1 MEPVRSEEVVAE
13 RTGLVSRAVQ
23 LPEPLVPDPRIVLAA
38 VGTPRTF
45 WAAPG
50 EATVVGGGAAA
61 TLQADGPERFDAIR
75 ESAEEL
81 FAVGDVHAGALAAR
95 PRLFG
100 GFAFHDDHEASEPWT
115 GYPGAR
121 FVLPAVQVTYTD
133 DGIWL
138 SVNAVDATVADVER
152 RLAAHREWLVDLE
165 PTPLDGPPGVVD
177 RERTTAPATWRRG
190 VAEAVERIRAGELRK
205 VVLAQALEA
214 RLERPLAMP
223 DALDRLGEA
232 YPDCIRFLHEP
243 GRLAVEG
250 EADRDSG
257 RADDRGDDEVDD
269 EVDDRGDDE
278 VDGRDDEGVDDR
290 DDDEV
295 DIHDG
300 DLDDGRGRG
309 GAFFGATPER
319 LVAVRGRTVET
330 GALAGTTGRGD
341 TPAEDDWLATELLED
356 PKNVHEHELV
366 TDAIREQLEPYAA
379 SIRTG
384 DRGIRRLATVQH
396 IETPIAAELA
406 TDEHVL
412 TLVEALHPTPAVG
425 GLPPGEALRTIR
437 ETEPFERGW
446 YAAPIG
452 WFDAAGHGS
461 FAVALRSAVTGR
473 TDGDWTDTTVEGYDD
488 AIGQRD
494 AEETGDR
501 DHIGDDH
508 VQTTQG
514 NAVTI
519 GGDGSTTD
527 GDGARRDSDGDGDDA
542 RRYDDGDDSRRDGDD
557 GDGARR
563 NGDDA
568 RRDDED
574 SPMIAGDG
582 DIVTLFAGVGVVAD
596 SDPDR
601 EWDEVQLKYRPVLDV
616 LE

>member
-1 MEPVRSEEVVAE
+1 MEPVRSEEVVAG

-23 LPEPLVPDPRIVLAA
+23 LPEAAVPDPRVVLEA

-45 WAAPG
+45 WAAPD

-75 ESAEEL
+75 ETAEEL

-100 GFAFHDDHEASEPWT
+100 GFAFHDDHDGSEPWT

-133 DGIWL
+133 DGSWL

-152 RLAAHREWLVDLE
+152 RLATHREWLAGLE

-177 RERTTAPATWRRG
+177 RERTTEPAVWRRG
-190 VAEAVERIRAGELRK
+190 VAEAVDRIRAGELSK

-214 RLERPLAMP
+214 RLECPLTVP
-223 DALDRLGEA
+223 DALHRLGEA

-243 GRLAVEG
+243 GRVAEQLDHQG
-250 EADRDSG
+250 DGDG
-257 RADDRGDDEVDD
+257 DDDREA
-269 EVDDRGDDE
+269 
-278 VDGRDDEGVDDR
+278 
-290 DDDEV
+290 
-295 DIHDG
+295 
-300 DLDDGRGRG
+300 GRGRG
-309 GAFFGATPER
+309 GAFFGATPEP
-319 LVAVRGRTVET
+319 LVGVRGRTVET

-366 TDAIREQLEPYAA
+366 ADAIREQLEPYAA

-446 YAAPIG
+446 YAAPVG

-461 FAVALRSAVTGR
+461 FAVALRSAVTGCG
-473 TDGDWTDTTVEGYDD
+473 DGIEKDPAISGY
-488 AIGQRD
+488 
-494 AEETGDR
+494 EETER
-501 DHIGDDH
+501 QTNPDDTGNRVH
-508 VQTTQG
+508 TDDDLARGTQG
-514 NAVTI
+514 NAMPVD
-519 GGDGSTTD
+519 GDGSTTEGEGANRD
-527 GDGARRDSDGDGDDA
+527 RDAAHRDRDGARRDGEGGRTVSGDGDL
-542 RRYDDGDDSRRDGDD
+542 
-557 GDGARR
+557 
-563 NGDDA
+563 
-568 RRDDED
+568 
-574 SPMIAGDG
+574 
-582 DIVTLFAGVGVVAD
+582 VTLFAGVGVVAD